1 MQVRFIYPPYPRKDR
16 STSGSRQFFVVC
28 VIFAMICASVAAS
41 QFAFAQDAIE
51 KAAYGPEK
59 QRKPPVDRDVVT
71 HAPRPPQVKQPPQP
85 PAKDWIF
92 DESRYSNSPTTGDR
106 VVQYQPKT
114 PALRDPNAFYD
125 SPHESY
131 PFSPAPYG
139 PYPRYAPP
147 RYNGSTAYDQ
157 YSNPYRPYYPYGTN
171 YYGP

>member
-1 MQVRFIYPPYPRKDR
+1 MRLLA
-16 STSGSRQFFVVC
+16 VC
-28 VIFAMICASVAAS
+28 AIFAAICPLVVITSS
-41 QFAFAQDAIE
+41 AFAADAVDR
-51 KAAYGPEK
+51 AAYGPEK
-59 QRKPPVDRDVVT
+59 LHKPPVDPNIVT
-71 HAPRPPQVKQPPQP
+71 AAQRPQTPKAPPEP

-92 DESRYSNSPTTGDR
+92 DQSRYTNSPTTGDR
-106 VVQYQPKT
+106 VLQYQQKK

-147 RYNGSTAYDQ
+147 RYYGSTAYDQ
-157 YSNPYRPYYPYGTN
+157 YSNPYRPYYPYGYGTY